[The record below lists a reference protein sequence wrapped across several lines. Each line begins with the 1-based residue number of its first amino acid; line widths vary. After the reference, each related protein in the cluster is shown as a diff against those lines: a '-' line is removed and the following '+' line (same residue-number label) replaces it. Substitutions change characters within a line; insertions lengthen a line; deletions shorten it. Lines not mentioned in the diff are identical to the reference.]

1 MWAEARHQKIRSL
14 LQRHEHI
21 STEDTMHELGVSRET
36 VRRDFL
42 ELEALGLLQRV
53 HGGARHL
60 SDEPPLDKRNTIH
73 VAAKKTIARVV
84 AQQLRTP
91 LTLFMDA
98 GSTTTILARE
108 LAQLSGLTLI
118 TNSLSAAA
126 CFTEARSVPDNQV
139 FILPGTLNAELFST
153 SGSST
158 ILKIQDF
165 HADIALLS
173 PVAVNAQQGAASFLH
188 DEAIIARA
196 MSAKANETWILA
208 DHSKIGTASRETYC
222 PAKHIHRLYTNQAA
236 QGTDGLEAL
245 RSQVGQVMLA

>member
-1 MWAEARHQKIRSL
+1 MWAGARHQKIRSL
-14 LQRHEHI
+14 LQRHERLT
-21 STEDTMHELGVSRET
+21 TEHAIRELGVSRET

-42 ELEALGLLQRV
+42 EMEALGLLQRV
-53 HGGARHL
+53 HGGAVHL

-73 VAAKKTIARVV
+73 VAAKKAIARAV

-126 CFTEARSVPDNQV
+126 CFTELRPAPDSQV
-139 FILPGTLNAELFST
+139 IILPGALNSELFST
-153 SGSST
+153 TGSST
-158 ILKIQDF
+158 IMKIQDF

-173 PVAVNAQQGAASFLH
+173 PVAVNARQGAASFLH
-188 DEAIIARA
+188 DEAMIARA
-196 MSAKANETWILA
+196 MSKGSDETWILA
-208 DHSKIGTASRETYC
+208 DHSKIGAASRETYC
-222 PAKHIHRLYTNQAA
+222 PAHRIDRLFSNHAA
-236 QGTDGLEAL
+236 QDVDGYEAL
-245 RSQVGQVMLA
+245 RSQIGQAILA